1 MQNRIKLHTKIRH
14 KLVGTAERPRLAV
27 YRSLN
32 NLFAQLVDDQ
42 TGKTLGAASSL
53 KLKGSLSSKAQ
64 AVGADIAIKAKA
76 LKIKAVIFDRGGF
89 GYKGVVKLLAEAARE
104 KGLTI

>member
-14 KLVGTAERPRLAV
+14 RITGTAERPRLAI

-32 NLFAQLVDDQ
+32 NMFAQLIDDT

-53 KLKGSLSSKAQ
+53 KLKGPLTKKAQ
-64 AVGADIAIKAKA
+64 AVGEDIAVKAKE
-76 LKIKAVIFDRGGF
+76 LKIKAVVFDRGGF
-89 GYKGVVKLLAEAARE
+89 GYKGVIKVLAEAARE